1 MFYVICVL
9 IGIMMGTICTL
20 LFFQSDRTWI
30 KIVSPLIG
38 ISGTGVSYT
47 IFIKNLTG
55 EINKEVLQGG
65 LVVLLLSIILTAIA
79 VLFALCKVLKD
90 KDGNQVIRMRD
101 ILLGQKKFVES
112 IYEQRVKEIN
122 AQSYSKILEKDKAQL
137 EADRAELILKEQDL
151 NNRIKRLNEQL
162 RDKIILSL
170 PIDSPIPVT
179 NEFLSQCPSFIEG
192 LAKFINDVNRI
203 TDEYVEKP
211 TEDSKKNFDL
221 LHSYFLALC
230 SFAMEDIFDTTSKNV
245 RIHFRVLQNNQYVKF
260 VAKMGK
266 SIYEQELTPI
276 PVEKSM
282 IYEAYINQTSLIK
295 SLNSQHNYKSRN
307 RNIWE
312 DYMTISFYDICQDN
326 HPFISMGISVRN
338 KEKFKYLLYFLNFNK
353 IENFIQENL
362 YRIDKAYNIIKTV
375 NENFKKNSGG
385 VS

>member
-1 MFYVICVL
+1 MSKEDKA
-9 IGIMMGTICTL
+9 L
-20 LFFQSDRTWI
+20 LDSVVD
-30 KIVSPLIG
+30 KIEYSF
-38 ISGTGVSYT
+38 T
-47 IFIKNLTG
+47 
-55 EINKEVLQGG
+55 
-65 LVVLLLSIILTAIA
+65 
-79 VLFALCKVLKD
+79 
-90 KDGNQVIRMRD
+90 RD
-101 ILLGQKKFVES
+101 IL
-112 IYEQRVKEIN
+112 VK
-122 AQSYSKILEKDKAQL
+122 
-137 EADRAELILKEQDL
+137 
-151 NNRIKRLNEQL
+151 
-162 RDKIILSL
+162 
-170 PIDSPIPVT
+170 P
-179 NEFLSQCPSFIEG
+179 
-192 LAKFINDVNRI
+192 LA
-203 TDEYVEKP
+203 DEYVEKA